1 MSAELIKSLEL
12 LVLGWGGVFVVI
24 LIIYLASMLLSRLF
38 PVRKKKRRSL
48 YMYTIKRLWLEKD
61 AQSINN
67 GWS

>member
-38 PVRKKKRRSL
+38 LVRK
-48 YMYTIKRLWLEKD
+48 
-61 AQSINN
+61 
-67 GWS
+67 

>member
-38 PVRKKKRRSL
+38 PV
-48 YMYTIKRLWLEKD
+48 IK
-61 AQSINN
+61 
-67 GWS
+67 

>member
-38 PVRKKKRRSL
+38 PVRK
-48 YMYTIKRLWLEKD
+48 
-61 AQSINN
+61 
-67 GWS
+67 